1 MATQQFYTAVSI
13 YDATTQILLGRMAST
28 NKGRCS
34 VRAREAAVSKI
45 KHFVLEAWSRNHF
58 RKRYGITASQ
68 FDALLADGA
77 IAPLESFTFKVDEH
91 RPINP

>member
-13 YDATTQILLGRMAST
+13 YDATTQINLGRMAST
-28 NKGRCS
+28 NKCRCS
-34 VRAREAAVSKI
+34 ERAKDLALSKI
-45 KHFVLEAWSRNHF
+45 KHFVLEAWSRNHY
-58 RKRYGITASQ
+58 RKRYGLTASQ
-68 FDALLADGA
+68 FNALLADGV